1 MSQSI
6 KRESKEV
13 DDQEL
18 AKACME
24 GNTKAQA
31 LLYERHSGQMMALCL
46 RYGKDYEEAQDM
58 FQEGFIKVF
67 NKLDKYD
74 GKGPLGAWIRR
85 TIANNAL
92 DHLRSAKREKRNLS
106 LFEKEYKIE
115 VDNEIKPME
124 EDEPLVSADKLTE
137 LINQMPDGYRTVFNL
152 YAVEEYTH
160 KEIAE
165 QLGITEST
173 SKTQCRKAKAYMR
186 KLIANELNQP
196 IRE

>member
-1 MSQSI
+1 MSQSLQ
-6 KRESKEV
+6 RERKEV
-13 DDQEL
+13 DDQQL
-18 AKACME
+18 AKACMD
-24 GNTKAQA
+24 GNSKAQS
-31 LLYERHSGQMMALCL
+31 LLYEKHSRQMMALCL
-46 RYGKDYEEAQDM
+46 RYGRDYEEAQDM
-58 FQEGFIKVF
+58 FQDGFIKVF

-92 DHLRSAKREKRNLS
+92 DHLRKVKREQKNIF
-106 LFEKEYKIE
+106 LFE
-115 VDNEIKPME
+115 VDMKAESEAETQPME
-124 EDEPLVSADKLTE
+124 EDDPLLSADKLTE
-137 LINQMPDGYRTVFNL
+137 LIGQMPEGYKTVFNL

-173 SKTQCRKAKAYMR
+173 SKTQYRKAKAYMR
-186 KLIANELNQP
+186 KLISNEIKQP

>member
-1 MSQSI
+1 MSQTL
-6 KRESKEV
+6 KRDITEV
-13 DDQEL
+13 DDQAL

-24 GNTKAQA
+24 GNSKAQA
-31 LLYERHSGQMMALCL
+31 MLYERHSGQMMALCL
-46 RYGKDYEEAQDM
+46 RYGTDYEEAQDM

-92 DHLRSAKREKRNLS
+92 DHLRRSKREVRNAS
-106 LFEKEYKIE
+106 NFEDDFKA
-115 VDNEIKPME
+115 VTDHVVQPMG
-124 EDEPLVSADKLTE
+124 EDEPLLPEDKLMD
-137 LINQMPDGYRTVFNL
+137 LIQSMPEGYRTVFNL
-152 YAVEEYTH
+152 YAIEEYTH

-173 SKTQCRKAKAYMR
+173 SKTQYRKAKAYMR
-186 KLIANELNQP
+186 KLISEELKQP
-196 IRE
+196 VRE

>member
-1 MSQSI
+1 MSQSN

-18 AKACME
+18 AKACMD

-58 FQEGFIKVF
+58 FQDGFIKVF
-67 NKLDKYD
+67 NKLHKYD
-74 GKGPLGAWIRR
+74 GKGALGAWIRR

-92 DHLRSAKREKRNLS
+92 DHLRIAKREQKNIA
-106 LFEKEYKIE
+106 LFEVEYKIDADE
-115 VDNEIKPME
+115 MVHPM
-124 EDEPLVSADKLTE
+124 DEKEPMVSADKLTE
-137 LINQMPDGYRTVFNL
+137 LIGQMPDGYRTVFNL

-173 SKTQCRKAKAYMR
+173 SKTQYRKAKAYMR
-186 KLIANELNQP
+186 KLISNEIKQP

>member
-173 SKTQCRKAKAYMR
+173 SKTQYRKAKAYMR